1 MPRRSEIPPLTADG
15 TATVW
20 GKGRGELAAL
30 RYTQTS
36 FALPF
41 IMLPRVEAD
50 YLFGSM
56 SSPNAQPSPSQKRSS
71 PIGFAALLKNLTWK
85 KDKKRILLIAGGAV
99 LAVVIAVL
107 IPGGDANA
115 NGYSESQM
123 KSNPIQALA
132 SMAAKMRPDLELA
145 SVDGARQTVK
155 LKDKNGALSTFKFDP
170 QTKTLVL
177 LPAVQPR
184 VAENPPPPAPEQ
196 PASTLLRST
205 PDWMPIYAATIPEIV
220 SSVVTPE
227 GDKETIATFKSVD
240 KPTEIV
246 QFYQTKLQESGFK
259 IEVASSG
266 EQGGM
271 IQAQDGEKKRMLI
284 LNVKPDETGT
294 LSRVV
299 TVQKK

>member
-1 MPRRSEIPPLTADG
+1 M
-15 TATVW
+15 
-20 GKGRGELAAL
+20 
-30 RYTQTS
+30 
-36 FALPF
+36 
-41 IMLPRVEAD
+41 
-50 YLFGSM
+50 
-56 SSPNAQPSPSQKRSS
+56 
-71 PIGFAALLKNLTWK
+71 GFAALLKNLDWK

-115 NGYSESQM
+115 NGYNEGQM

-155 LKDKNGALSTFKFDP
+155 LKDKNGTLSTFKFDP
-170 QTKTLVL
+170 QTKTLVHV
-177 LPAVQPR
+177 PAVQPKM
-184 VAENPPPPAPEQ
+184 AENPPPPAPEQ
-196 PASTLLRST
+196 PASTLLRSM
-205 PDWMPIYAATIPEIV
+205 PDWTPTYPATIPEIV

-284 LNVKPDETGT
+284 LNVKPEDDGT